1 MDNMA
6 VKDFVKAKLAEV
18 KVGYNIEDDTLL
30 IEDEILDSLSI
41 LYLISELEKA
51 YGITIPL
58 GDVVEKNFGSPLII
72 ESYVKGRGENG
83 K

>member
-1 MDNMA
+1 MENKA
-6 VKDFVKAKLAEV
+6 VKDFVKLKLAEV
-18 KVGYNIEDDTLL
+18 KIGYEIDDGTLL

-41 LYLISELEKA
+41 LYLIAELEKA

-58 GDVVEKNFGSPLII
+58 EDVVEKNFGTPQII
-72 ESYVKGRGENG
+72 ESYVNGRRENA